1 MTATTESLQPLFD
14 IVCKIASETEIDLKF
29 SVMRITRE
37 RALIDWYIG
46 LATSPEH
53 GSNTD
58 YLRTDDL
65 DEDKCIVWTEQLT
78 YLYREALGLCDDEI
92 QVDEDAQK
100 YDEWEAAGKC
110 ESDYDANG
118 WKGK

>member
-1 MTATTESLQPLFD
+1 MSNTTEILQPLFD

-37 RALIDWYIG
+37 RALISWYIG

-53 GSNTD
+53 GDNCD

-65 DEDKCIVWTEQLT
+65 DEDKCLVWTEQLE
-78 YLYREALGLCDDEI
+78 YLYREAMGLCDEPDEGEESL
-92 QVDEDAQK
+92 DEMERRESKAFDASIGISK
-100 YDEWEAAGKC
+100 VGDV
-110 ESDYDANG
+110 
-118 WKGK
+118 